1 MEMPKY
7 RFPSWRMVYFS
18 IYTKSL
24 SYLKKAGTYI
34 LVGAILIWFMSQ
46 YPKSD
51 AAMKAYKQESL
62 LVNKDT
68 TLSSEAKEKKIKRI
82 KNRIG

>member
-51 AAMKAYKQESL
+51 ATYENL
-62 LVNKDT
+62 
-68 TLSSEAKEKKIKRI
+68 
-82 KNRIG
+82 